1 MLKELYERIGEASPV
16 APVILSVALMLFF
29 GFGLTRLTKRL
40 RLPSVTAYIFAGIL
54 LGPYA
59 FDLVPERVVTGMAFL
74 SDIALA
80 FIAFGVGEFFKVSS
94 LRKNGWRALLITVSE
109 ALLSALLVFLA
120 AYFLLGLAFSFSLV
134 LSALASATAPTST
147 VMTIRQT
154 GAKGNFVDT
163 LLQVLALDNV
173 VSLLTFSVAISVAV
187 ASLGGTTLSFGT
199 VAMPIVRNLLGILI
213 GCAMGFLLRLLIPA
227 GRSTDN
233 RLIVVVALLF
243 LFCGICSLIDVSP
256 LLGCMMI
263 GAMYTNLGGDEKLF
277 LQVAYFSPPI
287 LLLFF
292 VRSGIGFRLDA
303 LFATGGAFIAY
314 PLILVSI
321 VYFVVRILGKVS
333 GSYLGCLA
341 AGKEKS
347 IRRYLGLAEIP
358 QASVAIGLAALGSR
372 ALGGEMGET
381 LETVIVAA
389 GILYEIV
396 GPIAAKLAL
405 YLSGACTDKLEE
417 LVPQAVGEDEVSV
430 LCERIRAIREE
441 LPERILDHEA
451 EDAYTEAAMD
461 QREALF
467 PGRRGLW
474 RGR

>member
-134 LSALASATAPTST
+134 LAALASATAPTST

-163 LLQVLALDNV
+163 LLQVMALDNV

-187 ASLGGTTLSFGT
+187 ASLGGATLSFGT

-303 LFATGGAFIAY
+303 LFAPGGAFIAY

-321 VYFVVRILGKVS
+321 VYFAVRILGKVS

-341 AGKEKS
+341 AGKEK
-347 IRRYLGLAEIP
+347 
-358 QASVAIGLAALGSR
+358 
-372 ALGGEMGET
+372 
-381 LETVIVAA
+381 
-389 GILYEIV
+389 
-396 GPIAAKLAL
+396 K
-405 YLSGACTDKLEE
+405 
-417 LVPQAVGEDEVSV
+417 
-430 LCERIRAIREE
+430 
-441 LPERILDHEA
+441 
-451 EDAYTEAAMD
+451 
-461 QREALF
+461 
-467 PGRRGLW
+467 
-474 RGR
+474 